1 MVTMVIT
8 SISSSTSEQT
18 KSTPGIGWG
27 GTGARPNGNGSRGPK
42 GNGGG
47 GDRNRSDFSPQQY
60 RIGMWV
66 VLAAVMM
73 MFAALTSAY
82 VFRADRTQS
91 WQSFDVPSLMWVS
104 TALILISSVT
114 YEMARRAL
122 KKAQSAAYR
131 TWLIVSL
138 LLGLGFLVSQ
148 LLAWQQL
155 VAQGIYLATNPHSSF
170 FYLLTALHALHL
182 ILGVFG
188 LSYLWLRTLQRV
200 RHDRADR
207 QGAAKEQARA
217 DAMGI
222 YWHFMD
228 GLWVYLFAL
237 LFLWR

>member
-1 MVTMVIT
+1 MVTT
-8 SISSSTSEQT
+8 SISNTREQT
-18 KSTPGIGWG
+18 KSAPGVG
-27 GTGARPNGNGSRGPK
+27 GGRKGAHPNGNGARGPK

-47 GDRNRSDFSPQQY
+47 NRKDSDFSPQQY

-91 WQSFDVPSLMWVS
+91 WQSFQVPSLMWVS
-104 TALILISSVT
+104 TALILTSSGA
-114 YEMARRAL
+114 YEVARRAL
-122 KKAQSAAYR
+122 KKNRDGTYR

-148 LLAWQQL
+148 LLAWRQL

-182 ILGVFG
+182 ILGILG
-188 LSYLWLRTLQRV
+188 LSYLWMRTLRW
-200 RHDRADR
+200 RHERANKA
-207 QGAAKEQARA
+207 GAEKEVARA